1 MSDMTRLN
9 QLLAIEKGVSQRAQ
23 RQLTDAYQAAQ
34 RVTVF
39 NGLTRTYTPRDDEG
53 ERLPSEAT
61 KVQQTVKG
69 LVGGVQSVVS
79 AWLNVQF
86 EKDVTNQVAKADVV
100 VDGTTLLRDVPVSY
114 LLWLEKRLVD
124 LRTFVEKWPT
134 LDPSEIWVLDDVSG
148 LYVTVGQ
155 ETIRSQKQLRAL
167 VKYEATDKHPAQ
179 TETYTVDVP
188 VGTWSTTKMSGAV
201 PPTVQRATLDRIDS
215 LMAAVRRAREAA
227 NIIEVTV
234 TVAQGEDPGTV
245 LTGFIFG

>member
-23 RQLTDAYQAAQ
+23 RQLTDAYQTAQ

-39 NGLTRTYTPRDDEG
+39 TGLTRIYTPKDDEG
-53 ERLPSEAT
+53 DRLPSEAT

-69 LVGGVQSVVS
+69 LVDSVESVVS
-79 AWLNVQF
+79 AWLNVQY
-86 EKDVTNQVAKADVV
+86 EKDVSNQVAKADVV
-100 VDGTTLLRDVPVSY
+100 VDGTTLLRDVPVTY

-124 LRTFVEKWPT
+124 LHTFVEKWPT
-134 LDPSEIWVLDDVSG
+134 LDPADAWTINEVTG
-148 LYVTVGQ
+148 LYATPASETV
-155 ETIRSQKQLRAL
+155 RSRKELRAL

-188 VGTWSTTKMSGAV
+188 VGTWSTTKLSGAASQADK
-201 PPTVQRATLDRIDS
+201 TATLDRVDR
-215 LMAAVRRAREAA
+215 LLAAVRRAREAA
-227 NIIEVTV
+227 NSIEVTV
-234 TVAQGEDPGTV
+234 TVAQGEDPGSV